1 MLKVQH
7 GLRTMN
13 NDIDYPAWDRVVKAC
28 EKEFELIKN
37 TRVSMDV
44 AEQCQRVTYKL
55 ALKERAKYPEPE
67 PEPEPEKKPLTEEE
81 GRKIFEA
88 GRKLR
93 DSKS

>member
-44 AEQCQRVTYKL
+44 AEQCQRVTYDL
-55 ALKERAKYPEPE
+55 ALLERNKFPKPKPEPK
-67 PEPEPEKKPLTEEE
+67 PKKEK
-81 GRKIFEA
+81 I
-88 GRKLR
+88 
-93 DSKS
+93 

>member
-44 AEQCQRVTYKL
+44 AEQCQRVTYEL
-55 ALKERAKYPEPE
+55 ACEERDKYPKPKE
-67 PEPEPEKKPLTEEE
+67 EKKVVEKA
-81 GRKIFEA
+81 KI
-88 GRKLR
+88 
-93 DSKS
+93 